1 MLSMTCS
8 SRTESDL
15 QVVCLYWCKRSRS
28 RDVSWPAD
36 EWAAGMSHDCISL
49 EVGDIAKS
57 SSIKDAGYE
66 GLLDVVELSGVEF
79 FRS

>member
-1 MLSMTCS
+1 
-8 SRTESDL
+8 
-15 QVVCLYWCKRSRS
+15 
-28 RDVSWPAD
+28 VSWPAD

-57 SSIKDAGYE
+57 SSAKDAGYE